1 MVKVNLFHTKKG
13 VIIIKKFFDFQK
25 MTSREEMERELNRT
39 MEDVQRINV
48 SSTFEFL
55 FESEGGQVNG
65 GGKIWL
71 SAPARDGIIAVAIL
85 VFMTAAG
92 ICIYVWVKRS
102 KLYIY
107 ICQYTECSTISHST
121 VLTFPIKYKVHI
133 SIVKVLACGRYLYC
147 PKNAI

>member
-1 MVKVNLFHTKKG
+1 MSINCPFNDESQLFSYKKKG

-48 SSTFEFL
+48 TSTFEFL

-102 KLYIY
+102 KFYIY
-107 ICQYTECSTISHST
+107 KCVDIQNVIRFY
-121 VLTFPIKYKVHI
+121 
-133 SIVKVLACGRYLYC
+133 IVRY
-147 PKNAI
+147 